1 MPTPWIYI
9 PPSLR
14 TASASFLNDLS
25 GIVLGVGVGVGVD
38 VSVAVAVAVGVGV
51 GGGTGFGFGAGVG
64 IGVGVDVGA
73 VFSINSSA
81 STSTGLWISGRDW
94 YSAATDEMEGGNAE
108 KDEAGNALW
117 DNDLEARNC
126 FASFLAGGV
135 GIDGWMFGVD
145 GDESESIPIC
155 CSIGKAMAAGCS
167 VGTYVSSAVAGT
179 DRAVGSSPM
188 LIPVEAM

>member
-1 MPTPWIYI
+1 
-9 PPSLR
+9 
-14 TASASFLNDLS
+14 
-25 GIVLGVGVGVGVD
+25 
-38 VSVAVAVAVGVGV
+38 
-51 GGGTGFGFGAGVG
+51 
-64 IGVGVDVGA
+64 
-73 VFSINSSA
+73 
-81 STSTGLWISGRDW
+81 
-94 YSAATDEMEGGNAE
+94 MEGGNAE

-145 GDESESIPIC
+145 GDESDSIPIC
-155 CSIGKAMAAGCS
+155 CSIGKAMAAGCP

-188 LIPVEAM
+188 LIPVEAMSAGATLTRPSTRQLQFRLFVGRLSGDGCSREDVEVDSLC